1 MGAGLLPTAIHNN
14 KLYFLFGKEN
24 KYEDTSPGWA
34 DFGGGTDN
42 NESLVQTS
50 IREGTEE
57 LTGFIGSSADIK
69 KMIKK
74 NGTYN
79 IDYINPN
86 KKYGMYRTH
95 IIPYNYEPLLPYYYN
110 NNQRFLQ
117 KKLDPKVIKSYRIFE
132 KEEIRWVCIDD
143 ILKMKLKFRNFYQ
156 NIILMINQQKREIFD
171 FINKS
176 QSRTAKTRRFK
187 KTKNLKKTVKTM
199 KNDKK

>member
-42 NESLVQTS
+42 NETLLETS

-57 LTGFIGSSADIK
+57 LTGFIGSSNDIK
-69 KMIKK
+69 QMINKS
-74 NGTYN
+74 GTYN
-79 IDYINPN
+79 VDYVNPN
-86 KKYGMYRTH
+86 KKFWIYRTH
-95 IIPYNYEPLLPYYYN
+95 ILPYKYEPLLPYYYN

-143 ILKMKLKFRNFYQ
+143 LLKMKPQFRNFYQ
-156 NIILMINQQKREIFD
+156 NIIMMLQEQKTDIFN
-171 FINKS
+171 FIKKRSNKTRS
-176 QSRTAKTRRFK
+176 RKLNRKLSRT
-187 KTKNLKKTVKTM
+187 LKRNK
-199 KNDKK
+199 

>member
-42 NESLVQTS
+42 NETLLETS

-57 LTGFIGSSADIK
+57 LTGFIGSSNDIK
-69 KMIKK
+69 QMIKK
-74 NGTYN
+74 SGTYN
-79 IDYINPN
+79 IDYVNPN
-86 KKYGMYRTH
+86 KKFGIYRTH
-95 IIPYNYEPLLPYYYN
+95 ILPYKYEPLLPYYYN

-132 KEEIRWVCIDD
+132 KEEIMWVCIDD
-143 ILKMKLKFRNFYQ
+143 LLKMKPKFRNFYQ
-156 NIILMINQQKREIFD
+156 NIIMMLQEQKTDIFN
-171 FINKS
+171 FIKKRNNKTRGRKITRKL
-176 QSRTAKTRRFK
+176 SRT
-187 KTKNLKKTVKTM
+187 LKRNK
-199 KNDKK
+199 

>member
-42 NESLVQTS
+42 NETLLETS

-57 LTGFIGSSADIK
+57 LTGFIGSSNDIK
-69 KMIKK
+69 QMINKS
-74 NGTYN
+74 GTYN
-79 IDYINPN
+79 VDYVNPIH
-86 KKYGMYRTH
+86 KFGIYRTH
-95 IIPYNYEPLLPYYYN
+95 ILPYKYEPLLPYYYN

-143 ILKMKLKFRNFYQ
+143 LLKMKPQFRNFYQ
-156 NIILMINQQKREIFD
+156 NIIMMLQDQKTEIFN
-171 FINKS
+171 FIKKRSN
-176 QSRTAKTRRFK
+176 KTRRRK
-187 KTKNLKKTVKTM
+187 LNRKLSRTLKRNK
-199 KNDKK
+199 

>member
-42 NESLVQTS
+42 NETLLETS

-57 LTGFIGSSADIK
+57 LTGFIGSSNDIK
-69 KMIKK
+69 QMINKS
-74 NGTYN
+74 GTYN
-79 IDYINPN
+79 VDYVNPN
-86 KKYGMYRTH
+86 KKFGIYRTH
-95 IIPYNYEPLLPYYYN
+95 ILPYKYEPLLPYYYN

-143 ILKMKLKFRNFYQ
+143 LLKMKPQFRNFYQ
-156 NIILMINQQKREIFD
+156 NIIIMLHEQKTDIFN
-171 FINKS
+171 FIKKRNNKIRS
-176 QSRTAKTRRFK
+176 RKITRKLSRT
-187 KTKNLKKTVKTM
+187 LKRNK
-199 KNDKK
+199 

>member
-42 NESLVQTS
+42 NETLLETS

-57 LTGFIGSSADIK
+57 LTGFIGSSNDIK
-69 KMIKK
+69 QMINKS
-74 NGTYN
+74 GTYN
-79 IDYINPN
+79 VDYVNPN
-86 KKYGMYRTH
+86 KKFGTYRTH
-95 IIPYNYEPLLPYYYN
+95 ILPYKYEPLLPYYYN

-117 KKLDPKVIKSYRIFE
+117 KKLDPTVIKSYRIFE

-143 ILKMKLKFRNFYQ
+143 LLKMKPKFRNFYQ
-156 NIILMINQQKREIFD
+156 NIIMMLQEQKVDIFN
-171 FINKS
+171 FIKKRSNKTRS
-176 QSRTAKTRRFK
+176 RKITRKLSRT
-187 KTKNLKKTVKTM
+187 LKRNK
-199 KNDKK
+199 